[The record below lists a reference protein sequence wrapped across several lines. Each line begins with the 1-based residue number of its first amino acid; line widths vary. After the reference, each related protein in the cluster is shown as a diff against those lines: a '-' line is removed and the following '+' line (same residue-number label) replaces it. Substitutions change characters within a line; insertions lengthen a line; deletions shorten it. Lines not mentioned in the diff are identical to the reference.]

1 MDLSHEVSNG
11 LLVVRP
17 KSRIDSGTAAS
28 FEAQCAALLDAG
40 PNRAI
45 IDLSEVDYVS
55 SAGLRALLI
64 AAKKAK
70 SLGGALTLCG
80 LRGSVKEVMA
90 VSGFDAMLGAHAGV
104 DEAAAALGG

>member
-28 FEAQCAALLDAG
+28 FETQCAALLEKG
-40 PNRAI
+40 PHKI
-45 IDLSEVDYVS
+45 VIDLSEVDYVS

-80 LRGSVKEVMA
+80 LRGSVSEVMA
-90 VSGFDAMLGAHAGV
+90 VSGFDAMLGAHPGV
-104 DEAAAALGG
+104 EEAAAALAG